1 MICMNNNSP
10 QAPHR
15 QAWDLIPWV
24 VGGSASPAEQLLV
37 TEHVAACPDCRE
49 ELAFHTALRGGM
61 AGSADA
67 PHDVEPA
74 WERMQARLETGPTTR
89 PVPATDLGLASTPG
103 PVGNRLVRM
112 LVAAVVVQAV
122 GLSVLGATLWHGQ
135 RGTEYQTLSQTAS
148 TPSVATIRLVPA
160 AELQQAQLQALLKR
174 TGTHAV
180 EINADGSLLGL
191 TVEPAAGHSLDQVL
205 TQLRA
210 EPGVMLAEPM
220 PQATASPAG
229 RP

>member
-1 MICMNNNSP
+1 
-10 QAPHR
+10 
-15 QAWDLIPWV
+15 
-24 VGGSASPAEQLLV
+24 
-37 TEHVAACPDCRE
+37 
-49 ELAFHTALRGGM
+49 
-61 AGSADA
+61 
-67 PHDVEPA
+67 
-74 WERMQARLETGPTTR
+74 
-89 PVPATDLGLASTPG
+89 
-103 PVGNRLVRM
+103 
-112 LVAAVVVQAV
+112 
-122 GLSVLGATLWHGQ
+122 VLGATLWHGQ
-135 RGTEYQTLSQTAS
+135 RGTDYQTLSQTAS

-160 AELQQAQLQALLKR
+160 ADLQQAQLQALLKR

-191 TVEPAAGHSLDQVL
+191 SVEPTAGHSLDQVL